1 MTNDELKADMEEYR
15 AMLFRLAYSCTGDL
29 SCCDDIVQETFVKL
43 YLRSKPFPSDEGK
56 KAWLIRITINLSKN
70 HVRSGYFRHRT
81 DIPEN
86 ISVNDERD
94 GLVDLEEALKQLKP
108 EYRAVI
114 HLHYYMG
121 YTAAEIGDILHISTT
136 AVTTRL
142 QRGREKLKNYLED
155 EKENVYE
162 QIQGNTVGIR
172 KREQSV

>member
-1 MTNDELKADMEEYR
+1 MTNDELKAYMEEYR

-29 SCCDDIVQETFVKL
+29 SCCDDIVQEAFVKL
-43 YLRSKPFPSDEGK
+43 YLRAKPFPSDEGR

-70 HVRSGYFRHRT
+70 HVKSGYFRHRT
-81 DIPEN
+81 EIPEN
-86 ISVNDERD
+86 ICADDERD
-94 GLVDLEEALKQLKP
+94 EVLALEEAMKQLKP

-142 QRGREKLKNYLED
+142 QRGREKLKKYLE
-155 EKENVYE
+155 EENVYE
-162 QIQGNTVGIR
+162 
-172 KREQSV
+172 

>member
-1 MTNDELKADMEEYR
+1 MTNDELKTDMENYR

-29 SCCDDIVQETFVKL
+29 SCCDDIVQEAFVKL
-43 YLRSKPFPSDEGK
+43 YLRAKSFPSDDGK

-70 HVRSGYFRHRT
+70 HVKSGYFRRRT
-81 DIPEN
+81 ELPEN
-86 ISVNDERD
+86 MAVSDERD
-94 GLVDLEEALKQLKP
+94 DLVALEEALKQLKP

-142 QRGREKLKNYLED
+142 QRGREKLKKYLD

>member
-1 MTNDELKADMEEYR
+1 MTNDELKADMEQYR
-15 AMLFRLAYSCTGDL
+15 SMLFRLAYSCTGDL

-43 YLRSKPFPSDEGK
+43 YLRAKPFPDQEGK

-70 HVRSGYFRHRT
+70 HVKSGYFRQRAELP
-81 DIPEN
+81 DN
-86 ISVNDERD
+86 ISISDERD
-94 GLVDLEEALKQLKP
+94 DAVALEEALKQLKP
-108 EYRAVI
+108 EYRGVI

-142 QRGREKLKNYLED
+142 QRGREKLKKYLAD

-162 QIQGNTVGIR
+162 
-172 KREQSV
+172 